1 MMMVVLLMMC
11 SDGVVTRCLSVVTG
25 IRYTYCHD
33 LLFAF
38 IIALTHM
45 ALIIVFFLERQS
57 TRDHFLPMVVKNP
70 FVTNGLFRETTHL
83 WPGLATN
90 KHESRRSLDG
100 SGANVTVGSGKK
112 TPATKG
118 WLNPPEI

>member
-1 MMMVVLLMMC
+1 MLLLLLMMMMMVMVMVMVMVMLMMTMMMVVLLMMC

-45 ALIIVFFLERQS
+45 ALIIVFF
-57 TRDHFLPMVVKNP
+57 FLN
-70 FVTNGLFRETTHL
+70 
-83 WPGLATN
+83 A
-90 KHESRRSLDG
+90 
-100 SGANVTVGSGKK
+100 
-112 TPATKG
+112 
-118 WLNPPEI
+118 NPPEIIFSLW